1 MVNALTA
8 IHHRGWAY
16 IPQVHITARVSG
28 MAEFADMITDEPLLT
43 INLPEPFPKLAGDY
57 LLITRPGLAVTDII
71 KKPEETILLFK
82 CAENGTV
89 LHLMG
94 RQHDITVAPCNALI
108 NHLRFQED
116 LAGVMKNAIVMLAEP
131 DDLIRLSAIMPYENA
146 FSTDKVLCDA
156 WPPVKHLIDP
166 PDARQLHQV
175 FVTDTNGYRLAGHLP
190 GVVVWEKHGAYVA
203 AKRLSTALTMLEAAD
218 KAARLA
224 LPFVIHSD
232 K

>member
-1 MVNALTA
+1 MVKALTA

-28 MAEFADMITDEPLLT
+28 MPEFADLVTDEPLLT
-43 INLPEPFPKLAGDY
+43 VELPEPFPNLAGEY
-57 LLITRPGLAVTDII
+57 LLITRPGLQVTDII

-94 RQHDITVAPCNALI
+94 RQHDISVEPCNALI
-108 NHLRFQED
+108 NHLRFQEK
-116 LAGVMKNAIVMLAEP
+116 LSGIMKNAIVMLTEP
-131 DDLIRLSAIMPYENA
+131 DDLIRLSAVMPYENA
-146 FSTDKVLCDA
+146 FSPDQILCDA
-156 WPPVKHLIDP
+156 WPPVRQLIDP
-166 PDARQLHQV
+166 PDAKQLHQV
-175 FVTDTNGYRLAGHLP
+175 FVTDTNGYKLAGHLP
-190 GVVVWEKHGAYVA
+190 GVVVWEKHGVFVA
-203 AKRLSTALTMLEAAD
+203 AKRLSAALTMLEAAD

-224 LPFVIHSD
+224 LPVIIHSE